1 MARMNLKTE
10 SEVLAELQ
18 KELTAKGSLTKK
30 DLQSIYGLGALDT
43 VKNWLRACGLSTAQT
58 SYSKEELKDFHYIY
72 QEICKGRKF
81 AEIAKELSEVS
92 NQSQGQTFGTAEA
105 FANNAVMEPAQ
116 VIRQAVF
123 GSVVSMAAKEM
134 QHILQPSV
142 LSQITTIA
150 MAQHLGANPNLAEDT
165 VDFFSQS
172 LQALPEMDMEAVL
185 VEQLQ
190 TIGLLPEVQSQFLLE
205 SSKETK
211 DSSSNSYLDVSAEAI
226 DLYQT
231 QE

>member
-1 MARMNLKTE
+1 
-10 SEVLAELQ
+10 
-18 KELTAKGSLTKK
+18 
-30 DLQSIYGLGALDT
+30 
-43 VKNWLRACGLSTAQT
+43 
-58 SYSKEELKDFHYIY
+58 
-72 QEICKGRKF
+72 
-81 AEIAKELSEVS
+81 
-92 NQSQGQTFGTAEA
+92 
-105 FANNAVMEPAQ
+105 
-116 VIRQAVF
+116 
-123 GSVVSMAAKEM
+123 MAAKEM

-205 SSKETK
+205 SSRTTS